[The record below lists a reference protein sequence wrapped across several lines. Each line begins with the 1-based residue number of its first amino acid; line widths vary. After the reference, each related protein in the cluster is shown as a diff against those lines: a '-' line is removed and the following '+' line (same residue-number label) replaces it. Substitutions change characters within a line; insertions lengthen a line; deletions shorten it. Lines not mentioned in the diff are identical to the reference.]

1 MSFLLVGQTVRMD
14 GLTDR
19 EAFDAMSMFINQ
31 YAERAGDDLI
41 TLLGD
46 IQTEN
51 DGMPTDPAAWSDW
64 LACVEA
70 VRSQRT

>member
-1 MSFLLVGQTVRMD
+1 MQPGSD

-19 EAFDAMSMFINQ
+19 EALDAMALFLDR

-46 IQTEN
+46 LQLMQ
-51 DGMPTDPAAWSDW
+51 DGEPTDPAAWPDW
-64 LACVEA
+64 LSCVSD
-70 VRSQRT
+70 VKRRRG